1 MIRAVPTVLALMTA
15 IAGASATDVSFYP
28 LGPGVGVK
36 VLDSGSLKEGT
47 LYHGLAFQGTGDLSS
62 TGTVT
67 YADFVTYGDA
77 TYPVPTVAAVNADGT
92 VEAVI
97 DGKEVTGFFEKEGE
111 NIAFTVAS
119 VTWEGDHVTLTYV
132 TQKGL
137 ERVTYDAGSE
147 ITGPLFPGV
156 PPAVPVG
163 PDEALILLETSNG
176 PLALLLDELR
186 KTAVPTEIDGAF
198 PSPPTVVWDGKVLVI
213 PDGVPVLTAQL
224 PDGTTLKAVTE
235 WNDLIG
241 LVLGSSSGT
250 EAAVYDLDTGSWADV
265 AYLGEVNGVDK
276 YLVSIDDKTL
286 LLTYNTATG
295 EAWLG
300 PYEGTPPSGL
310 TWKKVELQVL
320 NLELTD
326 PSFHGGEIVDFD
338 NPNIKIT
345 ELGEAR
351 VFVDGLMETATLY
364 AVGGSLDAYA
374 ALTGD
379 GTLAVVPERI
389 FVKPLDTTGP
399 TVSTWIATLT
409 AQPNPDGTVDVVVN
423 YPLIGGLNMPGCVL
437 VWRGEVQGGELSAL
451 ASKLGAK
458 RIVLALPSEVAFVC
472 KNGDYYAVVPTG
484 VSVKLDGEP
493 VESVLMNDGKVAVVV
508 ETPQGPEY
516 ELIDTHTGTVV
527 EKGPVIT
534 GTSLISTNHVAA
546 VPTIPL
552 PTEVAAVQGPQTPQR
567 IERHQTTSR
576 PTGGGTGTTSNPHG
590 LPVVPIPPYR
600 RRTDTGHGDT

>member
-1 MIRAVPTVLALMTA
+1 MIRAVPTVLTLMTA
-15 IAGASATDVSFYP
+15 IVGVSATDVAFYP
-28 LGPGVGVK
+28 LGPGIGVK
-36 VLDSGSLKEGT
+36 VLDDGSLKGGT
-47 LYHGLAFQGTGDLSS
+47 LYHGLAFQGTDDLSS

-67 YADFVTYGDA
+67 YVDFVTYGDV

-97 DGKEVTGFFEKEGE
+97 GGKEVTGFFEKEGE

-119 VTWEGDHVTLTYV
+119 VTWEGDHVTLIYV

-137 ERVTYDAGSE
+137 ERVTYDAGSK

-156 PPAVPVG
+156 SPAVPVG
-163 PDEALILLETSNG
+163 PDEALILLETLNG

-186 KTAVPTEIDGAF
+186 KTVVPTEIDGAF
-198 PSPPTVVWDGKVLVI
+198 PSPPTVVWDGKILVI
-213 PDGVPVLTAQL
+213 PDGVPVLTVEL
-224 PDGTTLKAVTE
+224 PDDTTLKAVTE
-235 WNDLIG
+235 WNDIIG
-241 LVLGSSSGT
+241 LVLGSNTGI
-250 EAAVYDLDTGSWADV
+250 EAAVYDLDTGSWANI

-300 PYEGTPPSGL
+300 PYEGAPPTGL
-310 TWKKVELQVL
+310 TWKNVKLQVL

-338 NPNIKIT
+338 NPNIKVT

-364 AVGGSLDAYA
+364 AVGGSLNAYA

-399 TVSTWIATLT
+399 TVGTWIATLT
-409 AQPNPDGTVDVVVN
+409 VQPNPDGTVNTVVN

-437 VWRGEVQGGELSAL
+437 VWRGEVQGGELSTL

-493 VESVLMNDGKVAVVV
+493 VESVLVSDGRVAVVV
-508 ETPQGPEY
+508 ETSQGLEY
-516 ELIDTHTGTVV
+516 ELIDVHTGIIV

-546 VPTIPL
+546 VPNIPL
-552 PTEVAAVQGPQTPQR
+552 PTQVAAVQGPGTMQR
-567 IERHQTTSR
+567 TEHHQTASR
-576 PTGGGTGTTSNPHG
+576 TTGGSTGATSSSHG
-590 LPVVPIPPYR
+590 LSVIPIPPYR
-600 RRTDTGHGDT
+600 RRINTNHDDT